1 MTRKLKMNNEYER
14 TEADKIIEECLSLHT
29 PKSFFLFAGAGAGK
43 TRSLV
48 NALQYINNT
57 IRDQLVLLDK
67 HVAVI
72 TFTNAAAEEI
82 KNRTQYD
89 SLFTIST
96 IHSFVWRLIKGFDVD
111 IKKWLKDYL
120 QSKINEYN
128 SKPHKSGTKQEA
140 SYNKQLERLKQLET
154 IKHFNY
160 DPAPE
165 AANSGKDS
173 LNHSEVLKICA
184 HFLINKPLFAKML
197 VQKFPILLIDESQDT
212 DKNLMEAFLSIQ
224 NKFSDCFTLGL
235 FGDTKQRI
243 YATGKEDLGDID
255 YWSSCGFKTPQKPQN
270 HRSGSRIVELANK
283 IGSLIDKTPTQN
295 PVPDKGEGCVRL
307 FLAPTNTD
315 KHLIESRVKEHM
327 ATITGNS
334 LWNKKNWK
342 DKEGAT
348 LVLEHRMAAVRMGF
362 VEMWDALKSTSEF
375 DSVKSGTSQEI
386 NFFKNFVLP
395 LVQSNNDFEIMRIIK
410 KYYKDLFKQ
419 INKDSLR
426 YISECVSRIKTAYT
440 NNPNITFG
448 EMLDVIRTCD
458 IFNIPHKYD
467 EESESFELFFNI
479 KLSQIIP
486 YAKYIDNLSEFKTHH
501 GVKGLEFD
509 NVMAIIDNDTKWR
522 TYDETNFFVEGKA
535 NQDTLRLLYVICTRA
550 KQNLAV
556 ILYTDTKKNQ
566 LNQNWFNDEEII
578 SLSSF

>member
-14 TEADKIIEECLSLHT
+14 TEADKIIEECLSLHN
-29 PKSFFLFAGAGAGK
+29 PKSFFLFAGAGSGK

-96 IHSFVWRLIKGFDVD
+96 IHSFVWQLIKGFDVD

-120 QSKINEYN
+120 QSKINEYD
-128 SKPHKSGTKQEA
+128 SKPHKSGTKLEA

-184 HFLINKPLFAKML
+184 HFLTNKPLFAKML

-224 NKFSDCFTLGL
+224 NKFADCFTLGL

-255 YWSSCGFKTPQKPQN
+255 WSSRGFKTPQKPQN
-270 HRSGSRIVELANK
+270 HRSGSRIIELANK

-307 FLAPTNTD
+307 FLAPTNTN
-315 KHLIESRVKEHM
+315 KSLTESHVKEQM
-327 ATITGNS
+327 ASITGDS
-334 LWNKKNWK
+334 LWNKENWQ

-362 VEMWDALKSTSEF
+362 VEMWDALKNTTEF

-395 LVQSNNDFEIMRIIK
+395 LLQSKNAFDTMKITR
-410 KYYKDLFKQ
+410 KYYKNLFNQ
-419 INKDSLR
+419 ICKESLR
-426 YISECVSRIKTAYT
+426 SISEGVSRIKAAYT
-440 NNPNITFG
+440 ENPNITFG
-448 EMLDVIRTCD
+448 EMLDVIKTCG

-467 EESESFELFFNI
+467 DEPENFELFFDT

-486 YAKYIDNLSEFKTHH
+486 YAKYIDGLSEFKTHH
-501 GVKGLEFD
+501 GVKGLEFN
-509 NVMAIIDNDTKWR
+509 NVMVIIDNDTKWR
-522 TYDETNFFVEGKA
+522 TYDETNFFITGNA
-535 NQDTLRLLYVICTRA
+535 NKDTLRLLYVICTRA
-550 KQNLAV
+550 KQNLAI
-556 ILYTDTKKNQ
+556 ILYTDTPKNQ
-566 LNQNWFNDEEII
+566 LNQNWFNDDEII